1 MTTKRRTQSERREQ
15 TRSALIDATIE
26 LLMERGMQGAA
37 VQEICKRAGVTTGA
51 IQHQFGSKTGL
62 IAEVVE
68 TLFTS
73 FADDIPATGEAHL
86 SLQERVARVVDHYWS
101 IYGGDRY
108 FAVLE
113 VLLATRHDASLMALV
128 SQYRTR
134 NLTAL
139 EERLPVEFP
148 DVDLPASELKAA
160 VQRMMDYLRGHALRR
175 LYQVDAELDRLALDH
190 ARKMVLAEF
199 EPGQKART

>member
-15 TRSALIDATIE
+15 TRGALIDAAIA
-26 LLMERGMQGAA
+26 LLMERGMQGAS

-86 SLQERVARVVDHYWS
+86 PLEDRIARVVDHYWS

-113 VLLATRHDASLMALV
+113 VLLATRHDPSLMALV
-128 SQYRTR
+128 SQYRAR
-134 NLTAL
+134 NLSAL
-139 EERLPVEFP
+139 EQRLLVEFP
-148 DVDLPASELKAA
+148 DVDLPASEIKAA

-175 LYQVDAELDRLALDH
+175 LYQSDDALDRQALDH
-190 ARKMVLAEF
+190 ACKMVLAEF
-199 EPGQKART
+199 QPRKNAGP

>member
-1 MTTKRRTQSERREQ
+1 VTTKRRTQSERREQ
-15 TRSALIDATIE
+15 TRGALIDATIE

-73 FADDIPATGEAHL
+73 FADEIPVTGEAHL
-86 SLQERVARVVDHYWS
+86 SLEERVARVVDHYWS
-101 IYGGDRY
+101 IYGGERY

-113 VLLATRHDASLMALV
+113 VLLATRHDPSLMALV
-128 SQYRTR
+128 SQYRSR
-134 NLTAL
+134 NLSAL
-139 EERLPVEFP
+139 EEALPIEFP

-175 LYQVDAELDRLALDH
+175 LYQSDDALDRQALDH

-199 EPGQKART
+199 EPRRKART

>member
-15 TRSALIDATIE
+15 TRGALIDATIE

-73 FADDIPATGEAHL
+73 FADEIPVTGEAHL
-86 SLQERVARVVDHYWS
+86 SLEERVARVVDHYWS
-101 IYGGDRY
+101 IYGGERY

-113 VLLATRHDASLMALV
+113 VLLATRHDPSLMALV
-128 SQYRTR
+128 SQYRSR
-134 NLTAL
+134 NLSAL
-139 EERLPVEFP
+139 EEALPIEFP

-175 LYQVDAELDRLALDH
+175 LYQSDDALDRQALDH

-199 EPGQKART
+199 EPRRKART

>member
-1 MTTKRRTQSERREQ
+1 MTTKRRSQSERREQ
-15 TRSALIDATIE
+15 TRNALIDATTE

-73 FADDIPATGEAHL
+73 FADDIPAIGEADL
-86 SLQERVARVVDHYWS
+86 SLEERVARVVDHYWS
-101 IYGGDRY
+101 IYGGERY

-113 VLLATRHDASLMALV
+113 ILLATRHDPSLMTLV
-128 SQYRTR
+128 SQYRSR
-134 NLTAL
+134 NLSAL
-139 EERLPVEFP
+139 EHRLLVEFP
-148 DVDLPASELKAA
+148 DVDLPPSELKAT

-175 LYQVDAELDRLALDH
+175 LYQSDATLDRQALDH
-190 ARKMVLAEF
+190 ARKMVLTEF
-199 EPGQKART
+199 EPRQKART